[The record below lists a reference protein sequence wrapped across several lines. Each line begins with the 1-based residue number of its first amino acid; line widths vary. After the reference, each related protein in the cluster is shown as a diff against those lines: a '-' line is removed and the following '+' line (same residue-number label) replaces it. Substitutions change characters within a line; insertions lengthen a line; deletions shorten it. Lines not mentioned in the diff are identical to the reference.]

1 MSLASS
7 QKVERTW
14 IKGFA
19 LLVVA
24 MAAFAIWRFVPHEAK
39 GTPLYDALFVARWPW
54 WIGGAAIAG
63 VVLLLLFTENQLL
76 GVSGGCGELCVFHRD
91 PTARRSWRLRFLL
104 GIVGGGVLAAVLG
117 GSAPTWSMGAFDTI
131 FGSSL
136 AVKLGVLSLAGLFI
150 GAGARLAGGCT
161 SGHGIVGTALGSRAS
176 LIATSLFL
184 AAGFATTHF
193 IHFVRG

>member
-1 MSLASS
+1 MSLASPRTP
-7 QKVERTW
+7 QQTW

-19 LLVVA
+19 LLTVT
-24 MAAFAIWRFVPHEAK
+24 MTAFALWRLVPRDLAT
-39 GTPLYDALFVARWPW
+39 GPLYDALFVTRWPW

-76 GVSGGCGELCVFHRD
+76 GVSSGCGELCVFHRD

-104 GIVGGGVLAAVLG
+104 GIVGGGVLSAVLG
-117 GSAPTWSMGAFDTI
+117 GRTPTWSMGTFDTI
-131 FGSSL
+131 VGSSL
-136 AVKLGVLSLAGLFI
+136 AMLGVLTLAGLFI

-193 IHFVRG
+193 IHLVRG

>member
-7 QKVERTW
+7 QKLERTW

-19 LLVVA
+19 LLAGA
-24 MAAFAIWRFVPHEAK
+24 MAAFAMWRFVPHDANK
-39 GTPLYDALFVARWPW
+39 TALYDALFVTRWPW
-54 WIGGAAIAG
+54 WIGGSAIAG
-63 VVLLLLFTENQLL
+63 VVFLLLFTENQLL

-117 GSAPTWSMGAFDTI
+117 GSTATWSMGAFDTI

-136 AVKLGVLSLAGLFI
+136 SVKLGVLSLAGLFI

-184 AAGFATTHF
+184 VAGFATTHF
-193 IHFVRG
+193 IHLVRG